1 MTIVKSHGDTPA
13 SHRYRCLRKR
23 ISELACATCIC
34 ETRWQGRVC
43 ATKVLTSPQG
53 IPPFYRI
60 AEIHFS
66 LMQDFE
72 VCAALDR
79 GKQLVAEAV
88 LISSG
93 GPPIFSVSGEETL
106 NSSKWPVFTSRRIR
120 GPIWPIRCDSAYV
133 SEIGQSAKPNWTK
146 QTTEE
151 TELYD

>member
-1 MTIVKSHGDTPA
+1 MEIHPRRTDIGPFKSIYQNLYVPLAFVKPDGKA
-13 SHRYRCLRKR
+13 
-23 ISELACATCIC
+23 EF
-34 ETRWQGRVC
+34 V

-93 GPPIFSVSGEETL
+93 GPPIFSMSGEETF
-106 NSSKWPVFTSRRIR
+106 NSSKWPVFTSRRMR

-151 TELYD
+151 TKLYD

>member
-1 MTIVKSHGDTPA
+1 MEIHPRRADIGAFESVCQNLCVPPAFVKLDGKA
-13 SHRYRCLRKR
+13 
-23 ISELACATCIC
+23 EF
-34 ETRWQGRVC
+34 V

-53 IPPFYRI
+53 VPPFYRI

-66 LMQDFE
+66 LIQDLE

-79 GKQLVAEAV
+79 GKQLGAEAV

-93 GPPIFSVSGEETL
+93 GPPI
-106 NSSKWPVFTSRRIR
+106 SKWPVFTSRRIR